1 MKPMTVPDLGPVL
14 EFLRLLWA
22 LEQGLNQTSKAMLR
36 RDGVTG
42 EQRLLVRVLG
52 KLGPTSPGRL
62 AEILHLHPAS
72 VIRVARPLERR
83 KVIRRRP
90 HPTDG
95 RQVLLSLG
103 PAARPIERLDL
114 GTVEA
119 SVRSALARMPTR
131 DVERARRVLLE
142 VSRRLRQR

>member
-1 MKPMTVPDLGPVL
+1 VL

-22 LEQGLNQTSKAMLR
+22 LEQGLNRTSKAMLR

-52 KLGPTSPGRL
+52 KLGATSPGRL

-72 VIRVARPLERR
+72 VIRAARPLERK
-83 KVIRRRP
+83 KVILRRR

-103 PAARPIERLDL
+103 PAARPIQRLDA
-114 GTVEA
+114 GTVES
-119 SVRSALARMPTR
+119 SVKSALARMPTA
-131 DVERARRVLLE
+131 DVQRARRVLLE
-142 VSRRLRQR
+142 VSRHLHRR